1 MHQDDRISFVGYE
14 KRERGEDEWNGDGR
28 RIVKEWSEGEDVC
41 VDKIRER
48 DVGVRS
54 SVESLS
60 GMVLHRSDTEVVRI
74 SGNKIEVSKRL
85 ESLIFDRE
93 LKNV

>member
-1 MHQDDRISFVGYE
+1 MRQDDRISFVGYE

-41 VDKIRER
+41 VDEIRER
-48 DVGVRS
+48 DVGVRLR
-54 SVESLS
+54 VESLS
-60 GMVLHRSDTEVVRI
+60 GMGVHRSNMGAVKI
-74 SGNKIEVSKRL
+74 SGNKIEVSKGD